1 MSAIIS
7 RPTIGFPCNSPF
19 INVPVTPTLQPIG
32 GVVIVNAGATVVVD
46 AIPVSDY
53 RGTKWF
59 VSVVNHHN
67 GNVEM
72 YEIFGVHQNGINPSH
87 TLYSIQGNGVNHI
100 QDVTIAGGNLQ
111 LEITN
116 NEANEIIVYLTR
128 VPLPRVNVPTVPL
141 PANFAPMNVV
151 QIHDTTV
158 PASKTVTIDT
168 VPFRFNKAEK
178 WLLTLLDLTNG
189 NIEAQ
194 EVYGI
199 HGLAQFTINEYA
211 IVGLL
216 GILATVDVVA
226 TGTKVALRI
235 TNNETNDIA
244 VAGSRV
250 AVTLDNLMSAPP
262 PTTSCVENPC
272 VPEIECDILLAFAT
286 SITINPGQTL
296 VVDQVNHV
304 GYLQVKWLLAASH
317 DSTNE
322 TSGFQVN
329 MLTHYGNPD
338 FVLYSQVGTL
348 LNLSTD
354 VVTVGLNI
362 NLQITNNEAFPVT
375 IDIVREPVSV

>member
-1 MSAIIS
+1 M
-7 RPTIGFPCNSPF
+7 
-19 INVPVTPTLQPIG
+19 
-32 GVVIVNAGATVVVD
+32 NAGDTVVVD

-53 RGTKWF
+53 RGVKWF

-72 YEIFGVHQNGINPSH
+72 YEVFGVHQNGINPSH
-87 TLYSIQGNGVNHI
+87 TMYSIQGNGVNHI

-116 NEANEIIVYLTR
+116 NEINEIIVYLTR
-128 VPLPRVNVPTVPL
+128 VPLPRVNSPTVPL
-141 PANFAPMNVV
+141 PANFASMNVV
-151 QIHDTTV
+151 QIHDTTI
-158 PASKTVTIDT
+158 PASKSITIDT

-189 NIEAQ
+189 NIEAR
-194 EVYGI
+194 EIYGI
-199 HGLAQFTINEYA
+199 HGLAQFTVTEYA
-211 IVGLL
+211 IVGAL
-216 GILATVDVVA
+216 GILANVDIV
-226 TGTKVALRI
+226 TSGTKVNLRV
-235 TNNETNDIA
+235 TNNESNDIA
-244 VAGSRV
+244 VAGSRI

-262 PTTSCVENPC
+262 PTTNCVVNPC
-272 VPEIECDILLAFAT
+272 VADVECDILLAFAT
-286 SITINPGQTL
+286 GITINPGQTL
-296 VVDQVNHV
+296 VIDQINHV
-304 GYLQVKWLLAASH
+304 GYYQVKWLLSASH
-317 DSTNE
+317 DATNE

-338 FVLYSQVGTL
+338 FSLYSQIGTL
-348 LNLSTD
+348 LNLNTD